1 LQSIV
6 DDNRTNNR
14 ITILCAFV
22 DGTVKLSLLEKS
34 PSKTSGGT
42 VKVKLAQW
50 AVQFKTNPMLDQF
63 GMVL

>member
-22 DGTVKLSLLEKS
+22 DGTVKLNYWKKVQAKHLVEHKS
-34 PSKTSGGT
+34 
-42 VKVKLAQW
+42 KVSTM
-50 AVQFKTNPMLDQF
+50 AVQFKTNPMLDHP